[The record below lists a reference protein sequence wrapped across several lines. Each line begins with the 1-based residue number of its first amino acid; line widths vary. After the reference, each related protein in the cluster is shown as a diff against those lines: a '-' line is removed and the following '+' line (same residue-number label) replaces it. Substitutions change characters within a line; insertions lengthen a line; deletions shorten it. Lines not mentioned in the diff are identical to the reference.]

1 MNHIDYAYIEY
12 KKADKCWCF
21 LKHTFLRFKEDPI
34 FVEYVV
40 IDGQVYKATRC
51 YGSPPLVIQIEG
63 EYEFKDLNVGFMMP
77 SKKEQQERV
86 DYILNEIKKVKKEY
100 NIHWKTDKI
109 EKRWFFMTEIELETY
124 LGKKI
129 RVTHIC
135 GKQVEGM
142 CEIFTPA
149 LDNEPEV
156 AEIA

>member
-12 KKADKCWCF
+12 KQADECWCF

-51 YGSPPLVIQIEG
+51 YGSPPLV
-63 EYEFKDLNVGFMMP
+63 GFMMP

-100 NIHWKTDKI
+100 NIH
-109 EKRWFFMTEIELETY
+109 
-124 LGKKI
+124 
-129 RVTHIC
+129 
-135 GKQVEGM
+135 
-142 CEIFTPA
+142 
-149 LDNEPEV
+149 
-156 AEIA
+156 

>member
-1 MNHIDYAYIEY
+1 MNHIDYAYIEC
-12 KKADKCWCF
+12 KQADECWCF

-100 NIHWKTDKI
+100 NIH
-109 EKRWFFMTEIELETY
+109 
-124 LGKKI
+124 
-129 RVTHIC
+129 
-135 GKQVEGM
+135 
-142 CEIFTPA
+142 
-149 LDNEPEV
+149 
-156 AEIA
+156 

>member
-12 KKADKCWCF
+12 KQADECWCF

-34 FVEYVV
+34 FVEFVV

-77 SKKEQQERV
+77 SKKEQH
-86 DYILNEIKKVKKEY
+86 ILNEIKKVKKEY

>member
-86 DYILNEIKKVKKEY
+86 DYILNEIKSKFDVIEIENNKVKKEY
-100 NIHWKTDKI
+100 NIH
-109 EKRWFFMTEIELETY
+109 
-124 LGKKI
+124 
-129 RVTHIC
+129 
-135 GKQVEGM
+135 
-142 CEIFTPA
+142 
-149 LDNEPEV
+149 
-156 AEIA
+156 

>member
-63 EYEFKDLNVGFMMP
+63 EYEFKDLNVGCMMP
-77 SKKEQQERV
+77 STKEQQERV

-100 NIHWKTDKI
+100 NIH
-109 EKRWFFMTEIELETY
+109 
-124 LGKKI
+124 
-129 RVTHIC
+129 
-135 GKQVEGM
+135 
-142 CEIFTPA
+142 
-149 LDNEPEV
+149 
-156 AEIA
+156 

>member
-1 MNHIDYAYIEY
+1 MSHIDYAYIEY
-12 KKADKCWCF
+12 KQADECWCF

-86 DYILNEIKKVKKEY
+86 DYILIEIKKVKKEY
-100 NIHWKTDKI
+100 NIH
-109 EKRWFFMTEIELETY
+109 
-124 LGKKI
+124 
-129 RVTHIC
+129 
-135 GKQVEGM
+135 
-142 CEIFTPA
+142 
-149 LDNEPEV
+149 
-156 AEIA
+156 

>member
-12 KKADKCWCF
+12 KQADECWCF

-86 DYILNEIKKVKKEY
+86 
-100 NIHWKTDKI
+100 
-109 EKRWFFMTEIELETY
+109 ETY

-135 GKQVEGM
+135 GKQAEGM
-142 CEIFTPA
+142 CGIFKPA
-149 LDNEPEV
+149 LDNELEV
-156 AEIA
+156 A

>member
-77 SKKEQQERV
+77 SKKEQQ
-86 DYILNEIKKVKKEY
+86 
-100 NIHWKTDKI
+100 
-109 EKRWFFMTEIELETY
+109 
-124 LGKKI
+124 
-129 RVTHIC
+129 
-135 GKQVEGM
+135 
-142 CEIFTPA
+142 
-149 LDNEPEV
+149 
-156 AEIA
+156 